1 MADSVIDACCIINLS
16 AIDELSKVLPHLE
29 MTWYVPSVVVAES
42 LFLRT
47 ADRKSLE
54 PIDLTAA
61 MDAQV
66 LRICDLHDDRDLELY
81 VELAA
86 QIDDGEATCL
96 AIAKNREWMLAT
108 DDRKALRLAG
118 ELDVATVTTPEL
130 VMRWADRTGAVAERV
145 VAALTDIRDRAG
157 FVPRSDSP
165 QYSWWM
171 EHLSRQ
177 T

>member
-1 MADSVIDACCIINLS
+1 VADSVIDACCIINLS
-16 AIDELSKVLPHLE
+16 AIDELSSVLPHLE

-42 LFLRT
+42 LFLRG
-47 ADRKSLE
+47 ADRKGLE
-54 PIDLTAA
+54 PIDLTPAI
-61 MDAQV
+61 DAQM
-66 LRICDLHDDRDLELY
+66 LRICDLQDDRDTELY

-108 DDRKALRLAG
+108 DDRKALRLAR

-130 VMRWADRTGAVAERV
+130 VKRWADRTGVSTGRLL
-145 VAALTDIRDRAG
+145 AALTDIRERAS
-157 FVPRSDSP
+157 FIPRSDSP
-165 QYSWWM
+165 HYSWWM
-171 EHLSRQ
+171 EHLNRQ